1 MMKHLRLFEDF
12 GTHMSPARLADEI
25 QDAVGGFGTDEE
37 RFARLVTSLR
47 DQAELA
53 ELNRIMSSNPDKYT
67 YSSLAAAIENELGS
81 DDEDARIK
89 IERHLRVISP
99 STPIPTAPTQQQYS
113 KQSSQ
118 QPVISSILD
127 RVIQH
132 EGKRDVKYLDSRGIP
147 TIGVGFNLDN
157 PDSATRLKQ
166 IGANPVKIKA
176 GKAKLTDS
184 QIKTLLIDDL
194 ERALQ
199 DAKSLISN
207 FESLPQTIQGVLV
220 EMAFNLGRTR
230 LAEFKRFLS
239 HLSTGKWA
247 AASSEM
253 LKSDWKSQVGQRAV
267 TLANLI
273 KAAAGSQKKPN

>member
-1 MMKHLRLFEDF
+1 MKHLRLFEDF

-25 QDAVGGFGTDEE
+25 ESAVGGFGTDEE

-53 ELNRIMSSNPDKYT
+53 ELNRIMSSNPDKFT
-67 YSSLAAAIENELGS
+67 YPTLAAAIENELGP
-81 DDEDARIK
+81 DDEEARIK
-89 IERHLRVISP
+89 IERHLQIISP
-99 STPIPTAPTQQQYS
+99 STPIPVAAPVQTYS

-118 QPVISSILD
+118 QPIISNIID

-132 EGKRDVKYLDSRGIP
+132 EGKRDMAYLDSKGIP
-147 TIGVGFNLDN
+147 TVGVGFNLNNQD
-157 PDSATRLKQ
+157 AVARLKQ
-166 IGANPVKIKA
+166 VGANPVKIKA

-194 ERALQ
+194 ERALV
-199 DAKSLISN
+199 DAKSVISN
-207 FESLPQTIQGVLV
+207 FDKLPQAVQGVLV

-230 LAEFKRFLS
+230 LGEFKRFLS
-239 HLSTGKWA
+239 KLSMGKWA
-247 AASSEM
+247 DAAAEM
-253 LKSDWKSQVGQRAV
+253 LRSDWKKQVGQRAV

-273 KAAAGSQKKPN
+273 KAS